1 MYVFLGNHNQV
12 VETEKGSQLCVSAVS
27 RIQPAWYIIGNN
39 SIVTESQGNKL
50 TLVLSSW
57 KFLPAAAA
65 S

>member
-12 VETEKGSQLCVSAVS
+12 VETEKGSQCVSAVS